1 MPTKL
6 KRFKLKRLLI
16 SFLTIVLCS
25 GCVKQITREETR
37 QRSPREKASLQLTEE
52 GRQLLAED
60 KPDHAIRVLEQAIS
74 LNADNGRCYY
84 YLAEAWLQKGNIS
97 EARQFNSLAENY
109 LKKDKDWK
117 TRVANQADK
126 IAGLEK

>member
-1 MPTKL
+1 M
-6 KRFKLKRLLI
+6 KRLLI
-16 SFLTIVLCS
+16 SFLAIVLCS
-25 GCVKQITREETR
+25 GCVKQIAREETR

-52 GRQLLAED
+52 GRQFLDED
-60 KPDHAIRVLEQAIS
+60 KPDHAIRLLEQAIS
-74 LNADNGRCYY
+74 LNPDNGQCYY